1 MIDITR
7 DAAESLFRHP
17 AAAGSNAAKL
27 EEFRLRQTIRMR
39 KTKQDE
45 RQERLDKRGRLEG
58 PVQPGGPAA
67 IPWLITMRAP
77 VSIPARP

>member
-17 AAAGSNAAKL
+17 AAAAAGSNAAKL

-45 RQERLDKRGRLEG
+45 RQERVEKRGHADASKALFS
-58 PVQPGGPAA
+58 PAA
-67 IPWLITMRAP
+67 RKQ
-77 VSIPARP
+77 SHG

>member
-45 RQERLDKRGRLEG
+45 RQERVEKRGHADASKALFS
-58 PVQPGGPAA
+58 PAA
-67 IPWLITMRAP
+67 RRQ
-77 VSIPARP
+77 SHG